1 MPETDTLL
9 MKAIGER
16 VRLARMR
23 HGWNQKQFADI
34 TGIRQGNLS
43 RIEKGQYLSMHPSR
57 LLALA
62 ETLGVSLDYLFG
74 RVDEEQNGH
83 RQPPAPRPRRRQGA
97 AGAAS

>member
-1 MPETDTLL
+1 

-16 VRLARMR
+16 IRLARMQ

-43 RIEKGQYLSMHPSR
+43 RIEQGQYSSRHPSR

-62 ETLGVSLDYLFG
+62 DTLNVSLDYLFG
-74 RVDEEQNGH
+74 RVDEKDSTWQ
-83 RQPPAPRPRRRQGA
+83 APSTPSAAKGRRTPRS
-97 AGAAS
+97 ASRKTLASA